1 MKIVWRHRIRLVGA
15 GMKKAVLMGLLLI
28 SQWAIGE
35 HNALTEEQARRVLE
49 DRSAAYEKN
58 PPKTFKDLINLK
70 GRELATNIPG
80 LARSICFLYE
90 ASGSKMVDEIKSTV
104 IKYMDIIEG
113 IKRPTNAQILQFLND
128 NKHAMTCGKDNR
140 NYMMVAFDNGH
151 AHKKLIEDLFLDVFY
166 DESEQV
172 FIDINAI
179 SNSGPNGQ
187 PETVL
192 DYMYRR
198 VGTAASQGFKKEI
211 EDLIDAFEEETVL
224 GAKRCPDLPECKA
237 LLEQFHQ
244 QKRLK

>member
-1 MKIVWRHRIRLVGA
+1 MVADI
-15 GMKKAVLMGLLLI
+15 KKQIHKHM
-28 SQWAIGE
+28 S
-35 HNALTEEQARRVLE
+35 R
-49 DRSAAYEKN
+49 YEN
-58 PPKTFKDLINLK
+58 M
-70 GRELATNIPG
+70 TN
-80 LARSICFLYE
+80 
-90 ASGSKMVDEIKSTV
+90 
-104 IKYMDIIEG
+104 
-113 IKRPTNAQILQFLND
+113 PTNVQILQFLNR

-151 AHKKLIEDLFLDVFY
+151 AHKKLFEDVFLDVFY

-198 VGTAASQGFKKEI
+198 VGTANNPIFEKEI

-244 QKRLK
+244 QKRLQ